1 MSVTMIGV
9 EQSVKQ
15 TYSRAA
21 LEKQESL
28 CCPVSYDPKYLKII
42 PQEVLDRDYG
52 CGDPSQFLRP
62 GDTVLDLGSGGGKIC
77 FIAAQVVGPQGRVIG
92 VDMNDDMLSLAG
104 RNRAAVVR
112 AMGYDNIEFRKGM
125 IQDLQLNLADTE
137 DFLRQNPVTDVAQ
150 WQALQ
155 THQEMQR
162 RQRPLVAD
170 ESVDVIVSNCVLNLV
185 RPADKSRLFSEMF
198 RVLRMG
204 GRVAI
209 SDIVSDEDVPQE
221 LQNDPELWSGCIS
234 GAWRE
239 DAFVEAFE
247 RAGFFGVRLA
257 KRDSAP
263 WRTVKGIEFRSVTI
277 VAYKGKQ
284 GPCLERNQALIYA
297 GPWKQVMDD
306 DGHLFVRG
314 KRMAVCDK
322 TFRIM
327 TNSDGPYAGSIF
339 GIEPRQEVPV
349 AQAKSFNCKG
359 IAFRDPRQS
368 KGLDYDAT
376 TDGSSPC
383 TTDGCC

>member
-1 MSVTMIGV
+1 MSVTMTSV
-9 EQSVKQ
+9 EQSVRR
-15 TYSRAA
+15 TYSQAA

-52 CGDPSQFLRP
+52 CGNPSQFLRP

-77 FIAAQVVGPQGRVIG
+77 FIAAQVVGPQGRIIG
-92 VDMNDDMLSLAG
+92 VDMNDEMLSLAG
-104 RNRAAVVR
+104 RNKPAVAQ

-137 DFLRQNPVTDVAQ
+137 TFLRKNPVTGVAEL
-150 WQALQ
+150 QALQ
-155 THQEMQR
+155 AHQEIQR
-162 RQRPLVAD
+162 RQQPLVAD

-185 RPADKSRLFSEMF
+185 RPGDKARLFSEMF

-209 SDIVSDEDVPQE
+209 SDIVSDEDVPE
-221 LQNDPELWSGCIS
+221 DLQNDPQLWSGCIS

-247 RAGFFGVRLA
+247 RAGFFGIQLV
-257 KRDSAP
+257 KRDSVP
-263 WRTVKGIEFRSVTI
+263 WRTVNGIEFRSVTV
-277 VAYKGKQ
+277 VAHKGKQ
-284 GPCLERNQALIYA
+284 GPCLERNQAVIYA
-297 GPWKQVMDD
+297 GPWKQVVDD
-306 DGHLFVRG
+306 DGHVFVRA

-327 TNSDGPYAGSIF
+327 TNSDGPYARDIF
-339 GIEPRQEVPV
+339 GIQPRQEVPV
-349 AQAKSFNCKG
+349 ADALSFGCKG
-359 IAFRDPRQS
+359 AAIRNPRQT
-368 KGLDYDAT
+368 KGLDYNAT
-376 TDGSSPC
+376 TDASSSC